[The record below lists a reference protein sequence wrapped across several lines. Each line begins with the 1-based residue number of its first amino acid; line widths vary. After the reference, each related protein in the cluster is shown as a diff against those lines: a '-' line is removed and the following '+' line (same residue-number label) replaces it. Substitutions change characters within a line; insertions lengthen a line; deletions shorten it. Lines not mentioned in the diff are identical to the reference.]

1 LTAAIVAANGFPG
14 TEGLLSVVV
23 VDKLLCG
30 IGGLQIVIAIE
41 KWNVNF
47 LNTQELKELNKG
59 NTVVCIIKCWPKSCF
74 QKTPTLFDCFQKQIS
89 L

>member
-47 LNTQELKELNKG
+47 FKYARVKRT
-59 NTVVCIIKCWPKSCF
+59 
-74 QKTPTLFDCFQKQIS
+74 
-89 L
+89 